1 MVYYPL
7 TTLMLADIRK
17 MRRFRPSGGYWV
29 NGEQWAIQIY
39 YAAQSP
45 KDWRKRCSYRRNLLL
60 EVDAHSRWAT
70 TFSTGLV
77 SVRRCDVRLN
87 SNAGPS
93 LHSG

>member
-1 MVYYPL
+1 MIYYPL

-17 MRRFRPSGGYWV
+17 MRRFRPSGGHWV
-29 NGEQWAIQIY
+29 NGEQWGIQIY

-45 KDWRKRCSYRRNLLL
+45 KDWRKRCSY
-60 EVDAHSRWAT
+60 AHSRWVT

-87 SNAGPS
+87 SNAGP
-93 LHSG
+93 